1 MEELGDIL
9 KRLAA
14 SRPETNGEMAGRYP
28 EAETAPACD
37 TCGGRGW
44 FTRDVPVG
52 HPEFGAVAPC
62 DCQRENVEEERSRRL
77 LRYSNLGHL
86 TRFTFD
92 SLRPEGRGANPED
105 HRLFGL
111 AYEAATAFSD
121 NPAGW
126 LAFTGPRGSG
136 KTHLAVA
143 VAGASL
149 KQGRQV
155 FFAFVPTLLDHLRAT
170 FSPDSPIRYDELFE
184 RLNTV
189 PLLVLDDLG
198 AETSTSWAE
207 EKLYQIV
214 VHRHEARL
222 PTVIT
227 TTLTMEELEQ
237 PKPRI
242 AARLVDIN
250 VINWV
255 PITAPNYRD
264 QR

>member
-1 MEELGDIL
+1 M
-9 KRLAA
+9 
-14 SRPETNGEMAGRYP
+14 
-28 EAETAPACD
+28 
-37 TCGGRGW
+37 
-44 FTRDVPVG
+44 
-52 HPEFGAVAPC
+52 
-62 DCQRENVEEERSRRL
+62 
-77 LRYSNLGHL
+77 
-86 TRFTFD
+86 
-92 SLRPEGRGANPED
+92 
-105 HRLFGL
+105 
-111 AYEAATAFSD
+111 
-121 NPAGW
+121 
-126 LAFTGPRGSG
+126 
-136 KTHLAVA
+136 
-143 VAGASL
+143 
-149 KQGRQV
+149 
-155 FFAFVPTLLDHLRAT
+155 RAT

-184 RLNTV
+184 QLNTV

-237 PKPRI
+237 SKPRI